1 MYINHITKKPKMVLG
16 PSSYSQK
23 VFLTDDT
30 TDIIFYGGGELRLR
44 LKPI

>member
-1 MYINHITKKPKMVLG
+1 MTKNNKVVFG
-16 PSSYSQK
+16 PSSYRQK

-44 LKPI
+44 IKPI